1 MKKHAYLILTHKNPS
16 QLKLLLSLLDDERND
31 IFVHIDKKAAFSEG
45 DLQGCCS
52 KSQLEF
58 IQPRIRVIWG
68 GVSIIKAEMAL
79 LKTAVRTPHTYY
91 HLLSGLDLPIKSQ
104 DYIHDFFDANAGKE
118 FIDLWEMQ
126 DHTLNRV
133 KYYTLFPEGSHFFLT
148 NWLNHAGKFILRSL
162 GIEMNRDIEFR
173 QGSQWFSITHDFATF
188 IANSGDWID
197 KVFRHSCICDEIFI
211 PTVMWRSPYKD
222 NLYKCGQA
230 IGHENTCANMRH
242 IDWTRGPSIRHPWT
256 YTIRDKELL
265 KSSPCLWARKFDEKV
280 DSDIIEEVAEW
291 TKG

>member
-1 MKKHAYLILTHKNPS
+1 MKKHAYLILAHKNPS

-68 GVSIIKAEMAL
+68 GVSIINAELAL
-79 LKTAVRTPHTYY
+79 LQAATRTPHTYY

-104 DYIHDFFDANAGKE
+104 DCIHDFFDANPGRE
-118 FIDLWEMQ
+118 FLDMWKMEG
-126 DHTLNRV
+126 HTMNRV
-133 KYYTLFPEGSHFFLT
+133 KYYTLFPEGHHFFLT
-148 NWLNHAGKFILRSL
+148 NWINNAAKFFERLL
-162 GIEMNRDIEFR
+162 GLEMNKGIEFR
-173 QGSQWFSITHDFATF
+173 QSSQWMSITHGFATY
-188 IANSGDWID
+188 ILENKDWID
-197 KVFRHSCICDEIFI
+197 NVFRHSCISDEIFV
-211 PTVMWRSPYKD
+211 PTLLFRSPYKD
-222 NLYKCGQA
+222 NLYPG
-230 IGHENTCANMRH
+230 NMRH
-242 IDWTRGPSIRHPWT
+242 IDWSRGASIRHPWT
-256 YTIRDKELL
+256 YTIQDKELL